1 MEECDF
7 QGITVSQK
15 QRSTE
20 VKHCAGKVTSHQ
32 RPSMP
37 SKLELVDPRKNKGW
51 ECRDE
56 QAEQLE
62 LLCLGQGM
70 KGFFFSSEVLLSGRK
85 KNTLAHCERSFLSFI
100 NHS

>member
-15 QRSTE
+15 QRSTG

-62 LLCLGQGM
+62 LLCSGQGM
-70 KGFFFSSEVLLSGRK
+70 KGFFSSEVLLSGRK
-85 KNTLAHCERSFLSFI
+85 KNTCTLCKIISSF
-100 NHS
+100 H